1 MKSKTISI
9 HVSSEAARVYESAPA
24 NQQRKLDALISLKL
38 TEGNR
43 TRRSLEEII
52 SEISGKAQERGMTP
66 DILNSILNE

>member
-9 HVSSEAARVYESAPA
+9 HVTSEAARAYQSAPA
-24 NQQRKLDALISLKL
+24 DQQRKLDALISLKL
-38 TEGNR
+38 TEANR

-52 SEISGKAQERGMTP
+52 SEISRKAQERGMTP